1 MNNNVNNING
11 NNRKA
16 VNKIIKGSCPKII
29 TIYGILLLLSVVSS
43 LQGGAG
49 SFIGAIII
57 SAINY
62 TIVKSLCSIKW
73 YNAAFF
79 WAFGW
84 IILALILILVFVGA
98 GTALK
103 VTAGKQNPAIKE
115 TE

>member
-1 MNNNVNNING
+1 MNNNVNNINR
-11 NNRKA
+11 NNKA
-16 VNKIIKGSCPKII
+16 VNKIIKGTCPKII
-29 TIYGILLLLSVVSS
+29 TIYGLLLLISVASS

-49 SFIGAIII
+49 SFIVALII

-73 YNAAFF
+73 YNAAFL

-84 IILALILILVFVGA
+84 IILALILIVVFVGA
-98 GTALK
+98 GSALTA
-103 VTAGKQNPAIKE
+103 AAAKQNPAIKE